1 MNGLLYVPLGVV
13 NAWAVLA
20 TRRRFA
26 VAGGHARAPLVRTG
40 RPDVDSGISSR
51 RLAVTGAVCWAAVA
65 LMVASIVVGAVFN
78 ATALQTTSLVG
89 TLLGLDGS
97 LSIILIYTPLLV
109 AVPSVFALDAARSV
123 TASSALLAALRAAE
137 PPLRAAS
144 GAGAAFDVAPA
155 GQGAE
160 AAGALRRGG
169 EGAAQGDVV
178 EERSGKLATRAARPD
193 ALAASLRRLHGL
205 ACLQSRALSEAW
217 GGRAAMALVAAVAGT
232 WLQLIIATYTGL
244 VVTGRQST
252 GLGFLIALI
261 VADAALLFL
270 MGCLAAPDTAFAQA
284 PTAAARSSAL
294 SSADATALSSLFA
307 AGPPRFAFMRTGGEV
322 RGSDVTRVLAGSVAA
337 LVPALLR
344 ALLLPN
350 EQAPV

>member
-1 MNGLLYVPLGVV
+1 M
-13 NAWAVLA
+13 
-20 TRRRFA
+20 
-26 VAGGHARAPLVRTG
+26 
-40 RPDVDSGISSR
+40 DSGISSR

-78 ATALQTTSLVG
+78 ATAALQTTSLVG

-123 TASSALLAALRAAE
+123 TASRALLAALRAAE
-137 PPLRAAS
+137 PPLRAVLRPAS

-270 MGCLAAPDTAFAQA
+270 MSCLAAPDTAFAQA
-284 PTAAARSSAL
+284 PTAAARFSAL